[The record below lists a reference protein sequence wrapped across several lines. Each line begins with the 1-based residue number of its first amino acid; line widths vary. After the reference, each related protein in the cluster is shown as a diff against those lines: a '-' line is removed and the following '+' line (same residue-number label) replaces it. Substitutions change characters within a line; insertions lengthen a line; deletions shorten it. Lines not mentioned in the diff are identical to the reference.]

1 MFSIQ
6 ELNRFSS
13 TVRRKFAEKLATLPF
28 EVVDRNREA
37 SFYSMKNIMLHM
49 IDNEDWMVGYVV
61 RGKAS
66 EYSRRKWQDYGS
78 MDSVLEHL
86 AEVERKTAEYLK
98 EADGEKLSASASF
111 RTSAGV
117 DIKMTVEECLL
128 QSFTEQLYHLGEL
141 ISLLWQ
147 EDIEPPTMQWFFNSP
162 RNVTKMTVSP
172 FAALS

>member
-6 ELNRFSS
+6 ELNSYSS

-61 RGKAS
+61 RGRAS
-66 EYSRRKWQDYGS
+66 EFSRRKWQEYGS
-78 MDSVLEHL
+78 MEAVLEHL
-86 AEVERKTAEYLK
+86 AEVERKTAEFLK
-98 EADGEKLSASASF
+98 GADSQTMSASASF
-111 RTSAGV
+111 QTSKGV
-117 DIKMTVEECLL
+117 DISMTVEECLF

-147 EDIEPPTMQWFFNSP
+147 ENIEPPTMQWFFNSP
-162 RNVTKMTVSP
+162 RARV
-172 FAALS
+172 